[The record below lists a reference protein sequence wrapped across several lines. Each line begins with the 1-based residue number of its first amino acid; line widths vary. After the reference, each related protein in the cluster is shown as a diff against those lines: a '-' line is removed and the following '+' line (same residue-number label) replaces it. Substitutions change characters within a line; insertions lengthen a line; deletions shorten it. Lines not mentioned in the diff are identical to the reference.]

1 MNILAPRS
9 LSCLLPS
16 AQGGT
21 GSRKEKGLFYSA
33 SLGRW
38 LGVRCLGRMRASTM
52 IRLALLVSHLL
63 HVGGFSLPCLSTW
76 YFSCR
81 HTFEDTL
88 RSELYSSGAKEG
100 ATKLVAPGLLRVD
113 RLPEDSL
120 HGAWDLT
127 YALQALP
134 HARAAAGTESLFLK
148 VEEGREFAGQGV
160 VAARRAR
167 RGARGLARD
176 RCEGRTKSQA
186 ASGVRVLRS
195 SSVQEAAALE
205 MAHPT

>member
-1 MNILAPRS
+1 MNILASRS

-134 HARAAAGTESLFLK
+134 HARAVGSQGASIAELAREAIMAVGLEDGGSSVEMLRSAPKGALAIHALVTDAALC
-148 VEEGREFAGQGV
+148 AH
-160 VAARRAR
+160 ARR
-167 RGARGLARD
+167 LAHRF
-176 RCEGRTKSQA
+176 
-186 ASGVRVLRS
+186 
-195 SSVQEAAALE
+195 
-205 MAHPT
+205 